1 MIFIFL
7 FVMKVFLN
15 VELEKSILAFF
26 ATLCYDFQYVIQA
39 FFHNYFD
46 LVVFLPTKDTIASP
60 LV

>member
-1 MIFIFL
+1 
-7 FVMKVFLN
+7 MKVFLN

-26 ATLCYDFQYVIQA
+26 ATLCYDFQYVMQA